1 MAVDPRNQ
9 DPKGLTPKQLAA
21 RARAEAEAVERRRER
36 TIRVV
41 GSVVVL
47 AVVAGILAIGFLSRG
62 NGGDNGAAPG
72 PTPDPN
78 AALPAGVDPETFG
91 VRYGSGW
98 TSEAAATLPTLE
110 IWEDFQCP
118 ACAQVEAV
126 AGDPIKALADDG
138 LVKLLFRPAIF
149 LDRNTA
155 SLNSSARSTSA
166 WGCAID
172 AGKAGEYHSGV
183 FAIQPAS
190 EGEGFT
196 DQQLKDLGADV
207 GIAGEDL
214 ATFTTCVDEGTYLG
228 WAANSQQ
235 AFEEAGVGGTPTGY
249 LNGVALNSADL
260 ADVEGLTAKIEAA
273 TAK

>member
-1 MAVDPRNQ
+1 MAADPRNQ
-9 DPKGLTPKQLAA
+9 DNRALTPKQMAA
-21 RARAEAEAVERRRER
+21 RARAETEAAERRRER

-41 GSVVVL
+41 GSIVVL
-47 AVVAGILAIGFLSRG
+47 AVVAAILAIGFLSRG
-62 NGGDNGAAPG
+62 DGDPSATPG
-72 PTPDPN
+72 PTPDPG
-78 AALPAGVDPETFG
+78 AALPAGVDATTFG
-91 VRYGSGW
+91 VPYGIGW
-98 TSEAAATLPTLE
+98 ASERSDTLPTLE

-126 AGDPIKALADDG
+126 AGDQIKALADDG

-149 LDRNTA
+149 LDRNPA
-155 SLNSSARSTSA
+155 SLNSSARATSA

-183 FAIQPAS
+183 FAIQPAQ
-190 EGEGFT
+190 EGDGFT

-207 GIAGEDL
+207 GIQGEDL
-214 ATFTTCVDEGTYLG
+214 TAFQTCVDQGTYLG

-235 AFEEAGVGGTPTGY
+235 EFERSGAGGTPTGF
-249 LNGVALNSADL
+249 LNGVQLNSGEL
-260 ADVEGLTAKIEAA
+260 ADVEGLKAKIAAA